1 MSDAGSDPAAAQDFG
16 VPEQEAK
23 STDLEIGNPIPYV
36 PVKSSQVDEERAESR
51 CSSTEKRVVRGAVAD
66 HALDRDD
73 PEVAPQVR
81 RAGPPEHVEIRALG
95 VDLQDVVAAREQ
107 LHSWISDCFA

>member
-51 CSSTEKRVVRGAVAD
+51 CSSTEKRDAAAD
-66 HALDRDD
+66 TYLATLTRKWTAKNREVEMFVEQARRMIADAWTDRND
-73 PEVAPQVR
+73 PEKDHRYTQQW
-81 RAGPPEHVEIRALG
+81 AG
-95 VDLQDVVAAREQ
+95 QN
-107 LHSWISDCFA
+107 S